1 VTLLLHKL
9 LKPQSIYL
17 NGQALTPETR
27 GDATGLEF
35 AVASELLRPGRNV
48 IAIIAAPP
56 PGGRNME
63 EEQSHNIVRAMLR
76 IITPASPWKRDAFNG
91 LAQVLVQSEQTPGP
105 ITLTATSAGLTSAV
119 ITLEA
124 QPAPPRPAVPA
135 DL

>member
-1 VTLLLHKL
+1 
-9 LKPQSIYL
+9 
-17 NGQALTPETR
+17 
-27 GDATGLEF
+27 
-35 AVASELLRPGRNV
+35 
-48 IAIIAAPP
+48 
-56 PGGRNME
+56 ME

-124 QPAPPRPAVPA
+124 QPAAPRPAVPA